1 MNPKIAWMTVASI
14 AITVG
19 AYSLSRWIG
28 ARRPSPLTVPVFLA
42 TPMVMVAITV
52 THIDITGYHQA
63 STIMTYFLGPATM
76 ALAVPFYRHRQV
88 LRENVLP
95 LSAGLIA
102 GTTVA
107 MAGGVLL
114 ARAFGLSAA
123 LQAAFS
129 LKTATAPVA
138 IADAPHVHA
147 DPTLVAGLVV
157 VCALLGTMIGPKLLS
172 LLRVRGE
179 VARGT
184 ALGAIASG
192 QGVAQSLTESDLTGA
207 AASIAMVLAALVV
220 TLLAPL
226 VMRIFGG

>member
-1 MNPKIAWMTVASI
+1 MHLIALTLEPQLGSLPPW
-14 AITVG
+14 AIYLVVWAFVFVESSLLVG
-19 AYSLSRWIG
+19 
-28 ARRPSPLTVPVFLA
+28 FL
-42 TPMVMVAITV
+42 
-52 THIDITGYHQA
+52 
-63 STIMTYFLGPATM
+63 
-76 ALAVPFYRHRQV
+76 
-88 LRENVLP
+88 LP
-95 LSAGLIA
+95 GDSVIFAAGLIA